1 MILES
6 NNKETKMNTKL
17 KQVIES
23 MHNQKIDSMIVLKP
37 ENIRYLTGFRPSSSS
52 ILILKEDPILL
63 ASKIDRED
71 ASGSSMVNLE
81 VYKKFDDVKK
91 LLKGKVGIEKSM
103 TVETYKKLSG
113 EFEVETTDLVEISR
127 SIKSKWELENIE
139 KALQIAEKSLME
151 LEFAGTE
158 VELAAKLE
166 YNMRING
173 SERAS
178 FETIMASGARTS
190 LPHGSPS
197 LNKIESPVLIDWG
210 AVYNNYSSDTTR
222 TIIETEKQEEIFN
235 IVLDAQKTA
244 IKSIKPGVK
253 SSEIDTTARDVIT
266 EYGYGD
272 SFIHSTGHGV
282 GLEIHENPSLSKND
296 EGILEKG
303 MVVTVEPGIYLE
315 GEFGVR
321 IEDMILIKNHATV
334 LNKIKTK
341 LSF

>member
-1 MILES
+1 
-6 NNKETKMNTKL
+6 MNTKL
-17 KQVIES
+17 KQVIEA
-23 MHNQKIDSMIVLKP
+23 MHDQNIDSMMVLKP

-52 ILILKEDPILL
+52 ILILKDEPVLL

-71 ASGSSMVNLE
+71 ASKNSIVNLD
-81 VYKKFDDVKK
+81 VYKEFEEVKE
-91 LLKGKVGIEKSM
+91 LLKGKIGIEKSM
-103 TVETYKKLSG
+103 TVETYKKLIG
-113 EFEVETTDLVEISR
+113 DFEVVTTDIVETSR
-127 SIKSKWELENIE
+127 SVKSKWEVENIE
-139 KALQIAEKSLME
+139 NALRIAEKSLME
-151 LEFAGTE
+151 LEFSGTE
-158 VELAAKLE
+158 IELAAKLE
-166 YNMRING
+166 YNMKING

-178 FETIMASGARTS
+178 FESIMASGVRSS

-197 LNKIESPVLIDWG
+197 NNTIESPVLIDWG

-222 TIIETEKQEEIFN
+222 TIVETEKQEEIFN

-253 SSEIDTTARDVIT
+253 SSDIDTIARDVIT

-282 GLEIHENPSLSKND
+282 GLEIHEKPSLSKNED
-296 EGILEKG
+296 DALEKG

-321 IEDMILIKNHATV
+321 IEDMILITNRGKV
-334 LNKIKTK
+334 LNKINTK
-341 LSF
+341 LNF

>member
-1 MILES
+1 
-6 NNKETKMNTKL
+6 MNTKL
-17 KQVIES
+17 KKVIES
-23 MHNQKIDSMIVLKP
+23 MHQKKIDCMIVLKP

-52 ILILKEDPILL
+52 ILILKDNPILL

-71 ASGSSMVNLE
+71 ASGSSMVNFE

-91 LLKGKVGIEKSM
+91 LLEGKVGIEKSM
-103 TVETYKKLSG
+103 TVETYQKLSG
-113 EFEVETTDLVEISR
+113 GFEVETTDIVEISR
-127 SIKSKWELENIE
+127 SVKSTWEVENIK

-151 LEFAGTE
+151 LEFSGTE

-178 FETIMASGARTS
+178 FETIMASGPRTS
-190 LPHGSPS
+190 LPHSTPSP
-197 LNKIESPVLIDWG
+197 NEIESPVLIDWG

-222 TIIETEKQEEIFN
+222 TIIQTEKQEEIFN

-244 IKSIKPGVK
+244 IKSMKPGMR
-253 SSEIDTTARDVIT
+253 SCEIDIAARDVIT

-282 GLEIHENPSLSKND
+282 GLEIHESPSLSKND
-296 EGILEKG
+296 ESKLKKE

-315 GEFGVR
+315 GEFGIR
-321 IEDMILIKNHATV
+321 IEDMVLIKNRGIV
-334 LNKIKTK
+334 LNKLKTK
-341 LSF
+341 I

>member
-1 MILES
+1 
-6 NNKETKMNTKL
+6 MNTKL

-23 MHNQKIDSMIVLKP
+23 MHKRNINCMVVLKP

-52 ILILKEDPILL
+52 ILILKDNPILL

-81 VYKKFDDVKK
+81 VYKEFDDVKK
-91 LLKGKVGIEKSM
+91 LLNGKIGIEKSM
-103 TVETYKKLSG
+103 TVETYKKLSEG
-113 EFEVETTDLVEISR
+113 FDVETTDIVEISR
-127 SIKSKWELENIE
+127 SIKSNWEVENIE
-139 KALQIAEKSLME
+139 KALQIAEKSFME

-158 VELAAKLE
+158 VELAAQLE

-178 FETIMASGARTS
+178 FESIVASGARTS
-190 LPHGSPS
+190 LPHGTPS
-197 LNKIESPVLIDWG
+197 LNKVESPILVDWG

-222 TIIETEKQEEIFN
+222 TIIETERQEEIFN

-244 IKSIKPGVK
+244 IKSIKPGVR
-253 SSEIDTTARDVIT
+253 SCDIDTAARDVIT

-272 SFIHSTGHGV
+272 AFIHSTGHGV
-282 GLEIHENPSLSKND
+282 GLEIHEKPNLSKND
-296 EGILEKG
+296 EVKLEKG

-321 IEDMILIKNHATV
+321 IEDMVLVKNQATI
-334 LNKIKTK
+334 LNKNKTK
-341 LSF
+341 ISF

>member
-1 MILES
+1 
-6 NNKETKMNTKL
+6 MNTKL

-23 MHNQKIDSMIVLKP
+23 MHNQNMDSMIVLKP

-71 ASGSSMVNLE
+71 ALGSSIVNLE
-81 VYKKFDDVKK
+81 VYKEFKDIKK
-91 LLKGKVGIEKSM
+91 MLMGKIGIEKSM
-103 TVETYKKLSG
+103 TIETFQKLSG
-113 EFEVETTDLVEISR
+113 EFKVETTDLVEISR
-127 SIKSKWELENIE
+127 SIKSKWEVENIE

-151 LEFAGTE
+151 LEFNGTE
-158 VELAAKLE
+158 VELAAQLE

-178 FETIMASGARTS
+178 FDSIMASGARTS
-190 LPHGSPS
+190 LPHGNPTFNKVQSP
-197 LNKIESPVLIDWG
+197 ILIDWG

-235 IVLDAQKTA
+235 IVLEAQKTA

-282 GLEIHENPSLSKND
+282 GLEIHESPSLSKKD
-296 EGILEKG
+296 EGVLEKG
-303 MVVTVEPGIYLE
+303 MIVTVEPGIYIE

-321 IEDMILIKNHATV
+321 IEDMILIKNHTKV

>member
-1 MILES
+1 
-6 NNKETKMNTKL
+6 MNTKL

-23 MHNQKIDSMIVLKP
+23 MHQNKIDCMIVLKP

-52 ILILKEDPILL
+52 ILILKDNPILL

-71 ASGSSMVNLE
+71 ATGSSMVNLE
-81 VYKKFDDVKK
+81 VYKKFDDVKEF
-91 LLKGKVGIEKSM
+91 LEGKVGIEKSM
-103 TVETYKKLSG
+103 TVETFQKLSG
-113 EFEVETTDLVEISR
+113 GFDVETTDIVENSR
-127 SIKSKWELENIE
+127 SVKSDWEVENIK
-139 KALQIAEKSLME
+139 KALEIAEKSLME
-151 LEFAGTE
+151 IEFSGTE

-178 FETIMASGARTS
+178 FETIMASGAKTS
-190 LPHGSPS
+190 LPHATPTN
-197 LNKIESPVLIDWG
+197 NKVESPILIDWG
-210 AVYNNYSSDTTR
+210 AVYNNYSSDTSR
-222 TIIETEKQEEIFN
+222 TIIETERQEDIFN

-244 IKSIKPGVK
+244 IKSIKPGVR
-253 SSEIDTTARDVIT
+253 SCEIDAAARDVIT

-282 GLEIHENPSLSKND
+282 GLEIHESPSLSKND
-296 EGILEKG
+296 EAELAKG
-303 MVVTVEPGIYLE
+303 MIVTVEPGIYLE

-321 IEDMILIKNHATV
+321 IEDMFLIKNRAKV

-341 LSF
+341 IDFK

>member
-1 MILES
+1 
-6 NNKETKMNTKL
+6 MNTKL
-17 KQVIES
+17 KKVIES
-23 MHNQKIDSMIVLKP
+23 MHQKKIDCMIVLKP

-52 ILILKEDPILL
+52 ILILKDNPILL

-71 ASGSSMVNLE
+71 ASGSSMVNFE

-91 LLKGKVGIEKSM
+91 LLEGKVGIEKSM
-103 TVETYKKLSG
+103 TVETYQKLSG
-113 EFEVETTDLVEISR
+113 GFEVETTDIVEISR
-127 SIKSKWELENIE
+127 SVKSTWEVENIK

-151 LEFAGTE
+151 LEFSGTE

-178 FETIMASGARTS
+178 FETIMASGPRTS
-190 LPHGSPS
+190 LPHSTPSP
-197 LNKIESPVLIDWG
+197 NEIESPVLIDWG

-222 TIIETEKQEEIFN
+222 TIIRTEKQEEIFN

-244 IKSIKPGVK
+244 IKSMKPGMR
-253 SSEIDTTARDVIT
+253 SCEIDIAARDVIT

-282 GLEIHENPSLSKND
+282 GLEIHESPSLSKND
-296 EGILEKG
+296 ESKLEKE

-315 GEFGVR
+315 GEFGIR
-321 IEDMILIKNHATV
+321 IEDMVLIKNRGIV
-334 LNKIKTK
+334 LNKLKTK
-341 LSF
+341 I

>member
-1 MILES
+1 
-6 NNKETKMNTKL
+6 MNTKL
-17 KQVIES
+17 KKVIES
-23 MHNQKIDSMIVLKP
+23 MHQKKMDCMIVLKP

-52 ILILKEDPILL
+52 ILILKDNPILL

-71 ASGSSMVNLE
+71 ASGSSMVNFE

-91 LLKGKVGIEKSM
+91 LLEGKVGIEKSM
-103 TVETYKKLSG
+103 TVETYQKLSG
-113 EFEVETTDLVEISR
+113 GFEVETTDIVEISR
-127 SIKSKWELENIE
+127 SVKSTWEVENIK

-151 LEFAGTE
+151 LEFSGTE

-178 FETIMASGARTS
+178 FETIMASGPRTS
-190 LPHGSPS
+190 LPHSTPSP
-197 LNKIESPVLIDWG
+197 NEIESPVLIDWG

-222 TIIETEKQEEIFN
+222 TIIQTEKQEEIFN

-253 SSEIDTTARDVIT
+253 SCEIDAAARDVIT

-282 GLEIHENPSLSKND
+282 GLEIHESPSLSKND
-296 EGILEKG
+296 EGKLEKE

-321 IEDMILIKNHATV
+321 IEDMVLIKNRAIV

-341 LSF
+341 I

>member
-1 MILES
+1 
-6 NNKETKMNTKL
+6 MNTKL

-23 MHNQKIDSMIVLKP
+23 MHNQNMDSMIVLKP

-81 VYKKFDDVKK
+81 VYKEFNDVKK
-91 LLKGKVGIEKSM
+91 LLEGKVGIEKSM
-103 TVETYKKLSG
+103 TVETFQKLLG
-113 EFEVETTDLVEISR
+113 EFEVETTDIVEISR
-127 SIKSKWELENIE
+127 SIKSKWEVENIE

-151 LEFAGTE
+151 LEFNGTE
-158 VELAAKLE
+158 VELAAQLE

-178 FETIMASGARTS
+178 FDSIMASGARTS
-190 LPHGSPS
+190 LPHGNPTFNKVQSP
-197 LNKIESPVLIDWG
+197 ILIDWG

-235 IVLDAQKTA
+235 IVLEAQKTA
-244 IKSIKPGVK
+244 IKSIKPGAK
-253 SSEIDTTARDVIT
+253 SSEIDTAARDVIT

-282 GLEIHENPSLSKND
+282 GLEIHESPSLSKKD
-296 EGILEKG
+296 ECVLEKG
-303 MVVTVEPGIYLE
+303 MIVTVEPGIYIE

-321 IEDMILIKNHATV
+321 IEDMILIKNHTKV

>member
-1 MILES
+1 
-6 NNKETKMNTKL
+6 MNTKL

-23 MHNQKIDSMIVLKP
+23 MHNQNMDSMIVLKP

-71 ASGSSMVNLE
+71 ALGSSIVNLE
-81 VYKKFDDVKK
+81 VYKEFKDIKK
-91 LLKGKVGIEKSM
+91 MLMGKIGIEKSM
-103 TVETYKKLSG
+103 TIETFQKLSG
-113 EFEVETTDLVEISR
+113 EFKVETTDLVEISR
-127 SIKSKWELENIE
+127 SIKSKWEVENIE

-151 LEFAGTE
+151 LEFNSTE
-158 VELAAKLE
+158 VELAAQLE

-178 FETIMASGARTS
+178 FDSIMASGARTS
-190 LPHGSPS
+190 LPHSTPTF
-197 LNKIESPVLIDWG
+197 NNVESPILIDWG

-235 IVLDAQKTA
+235 IVTEAQKTA
-244 IKSIKPGVK
+244 IKSIEPGVK
-253 SSEIDTTARDVIT
+253 SSEIDAVARAVIT

-272 SFIHSTGHGV
+272 AFIHSTGHGV
-282 GLEIHENPSLSKND
+282 GLEIHEPPSLSMKD
-296 EGILEKG
+296 ESVLEKG
-303 MVVTVEPGIYLE
+303 MVVTVEPGIYIE

-321 IEDMILIKNHATV
+321 IEDMILIKNHAKV
-334 LNKIKTK
+334 LNKIKTRF
-341 LSF
+341 SF

>member
-1 MILES
+1 
-6 NNKETKMNTKL
+6 MNTKL
-17 KQVIES
+17 KKVIES
-23 MHNQKIDSMIVLKP
+23 MHQKKIDCMIVLKP

-52 ILILKEDPILL
+52 ILILKDNPILL
-63 ASKIDRED
+63 ASKIDREY
-71 ASGSSMVNLE
+71 ASGSSMVNFD
-81 VYKKFDDVKK
+81 VYKKFDDIKK
-91 LLKGKVGIEKSM
+91 LLEGKVGIEKSM
-103 TVETYKKLSG
+103 TVETYQKLSG
-113 EFEVETTDLVEISR
+113 SFEVETTDIVEISR
-127 SIKSKWELENIE
+127 SVKSNWEVENIK
-139 KALQIAEKSLME
+139 KALEIAEKSLME
-151 LEFAGTE
+151 LEFSGTE

-190 LPHGSPS
+190 LPHGTPTY
-197 LNKIESPVLIDWG
+197 NEIESPVLIDWG

-244 IKSIKPGVK
+244 IKSIKPGVR
-253 SSEIDTTARDVIT
+253 SCEIDAAARDVIT

-282 GLEIHENPSLSKND
+282 GLEIHESPSLSKND
-296 EGILEKG
+296 ECKLEKE
-303 MVVTVEPGIYLE
+303 MVVTVEPGIYIE

-321 IEDMILIKNHATV
+321 IEDMVLIKNRAII

-341 LSF
+341 I

>member
-1 MILES
+1 
-6 NNKETKMNTKL
+6 MNTKL

-23 MHNQKIDSMIVLKP
+23 LHQKNLDCMVILKP

-52 ILILKEDPILL
+52 ILILKDDPILL

-81 VYKKFDDVKK
+81 VYKEFDDVKK
-91 LLKGKVGIEKSM
+91 LLTGKIGIEKSM
-103 TVETYKKLSG
+103 TVETFKKLSDD
-113 EFEVETTDLVEISR
+113 FDVETTDIVEISR
-127 SIKSKWELENIE
+127 SVKSNWEVENIE
-139 KALQIAEKSLME
+139 KALQIAEKSFME
-151 LEFAGTE
+151 LDFKGTE
-158 VELAAKLE
+158 VELAAQLE

-178 FETIMASGARTS
+178 FESIMASGARTS
-190 LPHGSPS
+190 LPHGTPS
-197 LNKIESPVLIDWG
+197 LNKVESPILVDWG

-222 TIIETEKQEEIFN
+222 TIIETERQEEIFN

-253 SSEIDTTARDVIT
+253 SCDIDTAARDVIT

-272 SFIHSTGHGV
+272 AFIHSTGHGV
-282 GLEIHENPSLSKND
+282 GLEIHEKPNLAKRD
-296 EGILEKG
+296 EVKLEKG
-303 MVVTVEPGIYLE
+303 MVITVEPGIYLE

-321 IEDMILIKNHATV
+321 IEDMILVKNQA
-334 LNKIKTK
+334 L
-341 LSF
+341 F

>member
-1 MILES
+1 
-6 NNKETKMNTKL
+6 MNTKL

-81 VYKKFDDVKK
+81 VYKKFEDVKE
-91 LLKGKVGIEKSM
+91 LLKGRVGIEKSM
-103 TVETYKKLSG
+103 TVEFYKKLSAD
-113 EFEVETTDLVEISR
+113 FEIETTDIIEISR
-127 SIKSKWELENIE
+127 SVKSKWEIENIE
-139 KALQIAEKSLME
+139 KALKIAEKSLME
-151 LEFAGTE
+151 LEFSGTE

-166 YNMRING
+166 YNMRINS

-190 LPHGSPS
+190 LPHGVPTS
-197 LNKIESPVLIDWG
+197 NKIESPVLIDWG
-210 AVYNNYSSDTTR
+210 AVYNNYSSDTSR
-222 TIIETEKQEEIFN
+222 TIIETGKQEEIFN

-244 IKSIKPGVK
+244 IKSIKPGVR
-253 SSEIDTTARDVIT
+253 SCEIDTIARDVIT

-282 GLEIHENPSLSKND
+282 GLEIHEKPSLSKND
-296 EGILEKG
+296 ESELEEG

-321 IEDMILIKNHATV
+321 IEDMILIKNRAHV
-334 LNKIKTK
+334 LNKIKSK

>member
-1 MILES
+1 
-6 NNKETKMNTKL
+6 MNTKL
-17 KQVIES
+17 KKVIES
-23 MHNQKIDSMIVLKP
+23 MHQKKIDCMIVLKP

-52 ILILKEDPILL
+52 ILILKDNPILL

-71 ASGSSMVNLE
+71 ASGSSMVNFE

-91 LLKGKVGIEKSM
+91 LLEGKVGIEKSM
-103 TVETYKKLSG
+103 TVETYQKLSG
-113 EFEVETTDLVEISR
+113 GFEVETTDIVEISR
-127 SIKSKWELENIE
+127 SVKSTWEVENIK

-151 LEFAGTE
+151 LEFSGTE

-178 FETIMASGARTS
+178 FETIMASGPRTS
-190 LPHGSPS
+190 LPHSTPSP
-197 LNKIESPVLIDWG
+197 NEIESPVLIDWG

-222 TIIETEKQEEIFN
+222 TIIRTEKQEEIFN

-244 IKSIKPGVK
+244 IKSMKPGMR
-253 SSEIDTTARDVIT
+253 SCEIDIAARDVIT

-282 GLEIHENPSLSKND
+282 GLEIHESPSLSKND
-296 EGILEKG
+296 ESKLEKE

-315 GEFGVR
+315 GEFGIR
-321 IEDMILIKNHATV
+321 IEDMVLIKNRAIV
-334 LNKIKTK
+334 LNKLKTK
-341 LSF
+341 I

>member
-1 MILES
+1 
-6 NNKETKMNTKL
+6 MNTKL

-23 MHNQKIDSMIVLKP
+23 MHQKNINCMVVLKP

-52 ILILKEDPILL
+52 ILILKDNPILL

-81 VYKKFDDVKK
+81 VYKEFDDVKK
-91 LLKGKVGIEKSM
+91 LLNGKIGIEKSM
-103 TVETYKKLSG
+103 TVETYKKLSEG
-113 EFEVETTDLVEISR
+113 FDVETTDIVEISR
-127 SIKSKWELENIE
+127 SVKSNWEVKNIE
-139 KALQIAEKSLME
+139 KALQIAEKSFME
-151 LEFAGTE
+151 LEFTGTE
-158 VELAAKLE
+158 VELAAQLE

-178 FETIMASGARTS
+178 FESIMASGARTS
-190 LPHGSPS
+190 LPHGTPS
-197 LNKIESPVLIDWG
+197 LNKVESPILVDWG

-222 TIIETEKQEEIFN
+222 TIIETERQEEIFN

-244 IKSIKPGVK
+244 IKSVKPGVR
-253 SSEIDTTARDVIT
+253 SCDIDTAARDVIS

-272 SFIHSTGHGV
+272 AFIHSTGHGV
-282 GLEIHENPSLSKND
+282 GLEIHEKPNLSKND
-296 EGILEKG
+296 EVKLEKG
-303 MVVTVEPGIYLE
+303 MVITVEPGIYLE

-321 IEDMILIKNHATV
+321 IEDMVLVKNQATI

-341 LSF
+341 ISF

>member
-1 MILES
+1 
-6 NNKETKMNTKL
+6 MNTKL
-17 KQVIES
+17 KNVIES
-23 MHNQKIDSMIVLKP
+23 MHQKKIDCMIVLKP

-52 ILILKEDPILL
+52 ILILKDNPILL

-71 ASGSSMVNLE
+71 ASGSSMVNFE

-91 LLKGKVGIEKSM
+91 LLEGKVGIEKSM
-103 TVETYKKLSG
+103 TVETYQKLSG
-113 EFEVETTDLVEISR
+113 GFEVETTDIVEISR
-127 SIKSKWELENIE
+127 SVKSTWEVENIK

-151 LEFAGTE
+151 LEFSGTE

-178 FETIMASGARTS
+178 FETIMASGPRTS
-190 LPHGSPS
+190 LPHSTPSP
-197 LNKIESPVLIDWG
+197 NEIESPVLIDWG

-222 TIIETEKQEEIFN
+222 TIIQTEKQEEIFN

-244 IKSIKPGVK
+244 IKSMKPGMR
-253 SSEIDTTARDVIT
+253 SCEIDIAARDVIT

-282 GLEIHENPSLSKND
+282 GLEIHESPSLSKND
-296 EGILEKG
+296 ESKLKKE

-315 GEFGVR
+315 GEFGIR
-321 IEDMILIKNHATV
+321 IEDMVLIKNRGIV
-334 LNKIKTK
+334 LNKLKTK
-341 LSF
+341 I

>member
-1 MILES
+1 
-6 NNKETKMNTKL
+6 MNTKL

-23 MHNQKIDSMIVLKP
+23 MHNQNMDCMIVLKP
-37 ENIRYLTGFRPSSSS
+37 ENIRYLTGFRPSSS

-81 VYKKFDDVKK
+81 VYKEFNDVKK
-91 LLKGKVGIEKSM
+91 LLEGKVGIEKSM
-103 TVETYKKLSG
+103 TVETFQKLLG
-113 EFEVETTDLVEISR
+113 EFEVETTDIVEISR
-127 SIKSKWELENIE
+127 SIKSKWEVENIE

-151 LEFAGTE
+151 LEFNGTE
-158 VELAAKLE
+158 VELAAQLE

-178 FETIMASGARTS
+178 FDSIMASGARTS
-190 LPHGSPS
+190 LPHGNPTFNKVQSP
-197 LNKIESPVLIDWG
+197 ILIDWG

-235 IVLDAQKTA
+235 IVLEAQKTA
-244 IKSIKPGVK
+244 IKSIKPGAK
-253 SSEIDTTARDVIT
+253 SSEIDTAARDVIT

-282 GLEIHENPSLSKND
+282 GLEIHESPSLSKKD
-296 EGILEKG
+296 EGVLEKG
-303 MVVTVEPGIYLE
+303 MIVTVEPGIYIE

-321 IEDMILIKNHATV
+321 IEDMILIKNHTKV

>member
-1 MILES
+1 
-6 NNKETKMNTKL
+6 MNTKL
-17 KQVIES
+17 KKVIES
-23 MHNQKIDSMIVLKP
+23 MHQKKIDCMIVLKP

-52 ILILKEDPILL
+52 ILILKDNPILL
-63 ASKIDRED
+63 ASKIDREY
-71 ASGSSMVNLE
+71 ASGSSMVNFD
-81 VYKKFDDVKK
+81 VYKKFDDIKN
-91 LLKGKVGIEKSM
+91 LLEGKVGIEKSM
-103 TVETYKKLSG
+103 TVETYQKLSG
-113 EFEVETTDLVEISR
+113 SFEVETTDIVEISR
-127 SIKSKWELENIE
+127 SVKSNWEVENIK
-139 KALQIAEKSLME
+139 KALEIAEKSLME
-151 LEFAGTE
+151 LEFSGTE

-190 LPHGSPS
+190 LPHGTPTY
-197 LNKIESPVLIDWG
+197 NEIESPVLIDWG

-244 IKSIKPGVK
+244 IKSIKPGVR
-253 SSEIDTTARDVIT
+253 SCEIDAAARDVIT

-282 GLEIHENPSLSKND
+282 GLEIHESPSLSKND
-296 EGILEKG
+296 EGKLEKE
-303 MVVTVEPGIYLE
+303 MVVTVEPGIYIE

-321 IEDMILIKNHATV
+321 IEDMVLIKNRAIV

-341 LSF
+341 I

>member
-1 MILES
+1 
-6 NNKETKMNTKL
+6 MNTKL
-17 KQVIES
+17 KKVIES
-23 MHNQKIDSMIVLKP
+23 MHQEKIDCMIVLKP

-52 ILILKEDPILL
+52 ILILKDNPILL
-63 ASKIDRED
+63 ASKIDREY
-71 ASGSSMVNLE
+71 ASGSSMVNFD
-81 VYKKFDDVKK
+81 VYKKFDDIKK
-91 LLKGKVGIEKSM
+91 LLEGKVGIEKSM
-103 TVETYKKLSG
+103 TVETYQKLSG
-113 EFEVETTDLVEISR
+113 SFEVETTDIVEISR
-127 SIKSKWELENIE
+127 SVKSNWEVENIK
-139 KALQIAEKSLME
+139 KALEIAEKSLME
-151 LEFAGTE
+151 LEFSGTE

-190 LPHGSPS
+190 LPHGTPTY
-197 LNKIESPVLIDWG
+197 NEIESPVLIDWG

-244 IKSIKPGVK
+244 IKSIKPGVR
-253 SSEIDTTARDVIT
+253 SCEIDAAARDVIT
-266 EYGYGD
+266 EYGYED

-282 GLEIHENPSLSKND
+282 GLEIHESPSLSKND
-296 EGILEKG
+296 EGKLEKE
-303 MVVTVEPGIYLE
+303 MVVTVEPGIYIE

-321 IEDMILIKNHATV
+321 IEDMVLIKNRAVV

-341 LSF
+341 I

>member
-1 MILES
+1 
-6 NNKETKMNTKL
+6 MNTKL

-23 MHNQKIDSMIVLKP
+23 LHNKNIDCMVVLKP

-52 ILILKEDPILL
+52 ILILKDNPILL

-71 ASGSSMVNLE
+71 AFGSSMVNLE

-91 LLKGKVGIEKSM
+91 LLNGKIGIEKSM
-103 TVETYKKLSG
+103 TVETYKKLSEG
-113 EFEVETTDLVEISR
+113 FDVETTDIVDISR
-127 SIKSKWELENIE
+127 SVKSNWEIENIA
-139 KALQIAEKSLME
+139 KALQIAEKSFMG
-151 LEFAGTE
+151 LEFTGTE
-158 VELAAKLE
+158 VELAAQLE

-178 FETIMASGARTS
+178 FESIMASGSRTS
-190 LPHGSPS
+190 LPHGTPS
-197 LNKIESPVLIDWG
+197 LNKVESPILVDWG

-222 TIIETEKQEEIFN
+222 TIIETERQEEIFN

-244 IKSIKPGVK
+244 IKAIKPGVR
-253 SSEIDTTARDVIT
+253 SCEIDTAARDVIT

-272 SFIHSTGHGV
+272 AFIHSTGHGV
-282 GLEIHENPSLSKND
+282 GLEIHEKPNLSKND
-296 EGILEKG
+296 EAKLEKG
-303 MVVTVEPGIYLE
+303 MVITVEPGIYLE

-321 IEDMILIKNHATV
+321 IEDMVLVKNHASV

-341 LSF
+341 MNF

>member
-1 MILES
+1 
-6 NNKETKMNTKL
+6 MNTKL

-23 MHNQKIDSMIVLKP
+23 MHQKNIDCMVVLKP

-52 ILILKEDPILL
+52 ILILKDNPILL

-81 VYKKFDDVKK
+81 VYKEFDDVKK
-91 LLKGKVGIEKSM
+91 LLNGKIGIEKSM
-103 TVETYKKLSG
+103 TVETYQKLSEG
-113 EFEVETTDLVEISR
+113 FDVETSDIVEISR
-127 SIKSKWELENIE
+127 SVKSNWEVENIE
-139 KALQIAEKSLME
+139 KALQIAEKSFME
-151 LEFAGTE
+151 LEFTGTE
-158 VELAAKLE
+158 VELAAQLE

-178 FETIMASGARTS
+178 FESIMASGARTS
-190 LPHGSPS
+190 LPHGTPS
-197 LNKIESPVLIDWG
+197 FNKVESPILVDWG

-222 TIIETEKQEEIFN
+222 TIIETERQEEIFN

-244 IKSIKPGVK
+244 IKSIKPGVR
-253 SSEIDTTARDVIT
+253 SCDIDTAARDVIT

-272 SFIHSTGHGV
+272 AFIHSTGHGV
-282 GLEIHENPSLSKND
+282 GLEIHEKPNLSKND
-296 EGILEKG
+296 EVKLEKG
-303 MVVTVEPGIYLE
+303 MVITVEPGIYLE

-321 IEDMILIKNHATV
+321 IEDMVLVTNQATI

-341 LSF
+341 ISF

>member
-1 MILES
+1 
-6 NNKETKMNTKL
+6 MNTKL

-23 MHNQKIDSMIVLKP
+23 LHNKNIDCMVVLKP

-52 ILILKEDPILL
+52 ILILKDNPILL
-63 ASKIDRED
+63 ASKIDREN

-91 LLKGKVGIEKSM
+91 LLNGKIGIEKSM
-103 TVETYKKLSG
+103 TVETYKKLSEG
-113 EFEVETTDLVEISR
+113 FDVETTDIVDISR
-127 SIKSKWELENIE
+127 SVKSNWEIENIE
-139 KALQIAEKSLME
+139 KALQIAEKSFMG
-151 LEFAGTE
+151 LEFTGTE
-158 VELAAKLE
+158 VELAAQLE

-178 FETIMASGARTS
+178 FESIMASGPRTS

-197 LNKIESPVLIDWG
+197 LNKVESPILVDWG

-222 TIIETEKQEEIFN
+222 TIIETERQEEIFN

-244 IKSIKPGVK
+244 IKAIKPGVR
-253 SSEIDTTARDVIT
+253 SCEIDTAARDVIT

-272 SFIHSTGHGV
+272 AFIHSTGHGV
-282 GLEIHENPSLSKND
+282 GLEIHEKPNLSKND
-296 EGILEKG
+296 EAKLEKG
-303 MVVTVEPGIYLE
+303 MVITVEPGIYLE

-321 IEDMILIKNHATV
+321 IEDMVLVKNHASV

-341 LSF
+341 MNF

>member
-1 MILES
+1 
-6 NNKETKMNTKL
+6 MNTKL
-17 KQVIES
+17 KKVIES
-23 MHNQKIDSMIVLKP
+23 MHQKKMDCMIVLKP

-52 ILILKEDPILL
+52 ILILKDNPILL
-63 ASKIDRED
+63 ASKIDREY
-71 ASGSSMVNLE
+71 ASGSSMVNFD

-91 LLKGKVGIEKSM
+91 FLEAKVGIEKSM
-103 TVETYKKLSG
+103 MVETYKKLS
-113 EFEVETTDLVEISR
+113 ESFEVETTDIVEISR
-127 SIKSKWELENIE
+127 SVKSNWEVENIK
-139 KALQIAEKSLME
+139 KALQIAEKSLTE
-151 LEFAGTE
+151 LEFSGTE

-190 LPHGSPS
+190 LPHGTPTP
-197 LNKIESPVLIDWG
+197 NEIESPVLIDWG

-253 SSEIDTTARDVIT
+253 SCEIDAAARDVIT

-282 GLEIHENPSLSKND
+282 GLEIHESPSLSKND
-296 EGILEKG
+296 EGKLEKE

-321 IEDMILIKNHATV
+321 IEDMVLIKNRAIV

-341 LSF
+341 I